1 MASDLNN
8 TTAVRAFFA
17 RQHIDVV
24 VLARRGPRGSTGG
37 APHRLTN

>member
-1 MASDLNN
+1 MASDLSN

-17 RQHIDVV
+17 RQRIDVV
-24 VLARRGPRGSTGG
+24 VLARRRPRGSTGG